1 MNPFER
7 TPDQPTSPKTSRP
20 AGDSPGSVRSEGPPT
35 QARPEEVTTALPDA
49 TTGHEHGWQ
58 WLDTTEPT
66 PPYPRNFAGT
76 RQDMDELAW
85 LADTQRTAS
94 AVERES
100 ALRGHRRMWAAL
112 GAALATAAIVTGAG
126 TLYVTGQRNTPV
138 AAPTFPAAT
147 STSPANPD
155 EAACEGLTGETVT
168 VGTAAPG
175 TIAGAITAFEAAYYR
190 QRDAA
195 AALRV
200 VAPEAGISREALAA
214 GIASIPNGTRH
225 CVAITPVAAGV
236 AEVHVAETR
245 PDGQRLDYL
254 QLINLRDTADG
265 PIITNI
271 QKRSRR

>member
-1 MNPFER
+1 
-7 TPDQPTSPKTSRP
+7 
-20 AGDSPGSVRSEGPPT
+20 
-35 QARPEEVTTALPDA
+35 
-49 TTGHEHGWQ
+49 
-58 WLDTTEPT
+58 
-66 PPYPRNFAGT
+66 
-76 RQDMDELAW
+76 MDELAW